1 MKKILLDN
9 ALESWSI
16 AVKYCNNIKDG
27 LCTLHYQKTFVS
39 SLHNAVELLLKQIMI
54 DNNDHSIIDKMK
66 VRDEEDALLQLD
78 FYKSTSLNEFFKS
91 LSDDNRNKLH
101 SIEFKDLIEK
111 STQLIKSTLTKL
123 NIVSIKEELK
133 KLQNLRNNET
143 HFYISKAD
151 YLSEEDFILLH
162 NLMVTIFK
170 VMQDYHLLPYW
181 GKAWDE
187 YKHLEFI
194 SNPINNFSY
203 FDAVRS
209 SPISI
214 SVSNTLSGKQLFC
227 CGEDLYD
234 LTEQY
239 FDELLEENMHSDY
252 NFNEILSII
261 TMMKYFNIIRVIP
274 DEVSDAIELDTGE
287 IIPPQY
293 EYIININL

>member
-16 AVKYCNNIKDG
+16 AVKYCNKIKNG

-39 SLHNAVELLLKQIMI
+39 SLHNAIELLLKQIML

-66 VRDEEDALLQLD
+66 VKSEDDALLQLNY
-78 FYKSTSLNEFFKS
+78 YKATSLNEFFKS
-91 LSDDNRNKLH
+91 LSDEDRNKLH

-111 STQLIKSTLTKL
+111 STQLIKSALTKL
-123 NIVSIKEELK
+123 NVVSIKEELK

-151 YLSEEDFILLH
+151 YLSEDDFVVLH
-162 NLMVTIFK
+162 NLMFTIFE
-170 VMQDYHLLPYW
+170 VMQEYHLLPYW
-181 GKAWDE
+181 GEAWDK

-194 SNPINNFSY
+194 TTPINSFSY
-203 FDAVRS
+203 STAVRS
-209 SPISI
+209 SPIAK

-227 CGEDLYD
+227 YSDEPFDLA
-234 LTEQY
+234 EQY
-239 FDELLEENMHSDY
+239 FDELNEANEQSVY
-252 NFNEILSII
+252 TFNEILSII
-261 TMMKYFNIIRVIP
+261 TMMKHYEIISFIS
-274 DEVSDAIELDTGE
+274 EQVSDEIELDTGE

-293 EYIININL
+293 EHIIDITL

>member
-194 SNPINNFSY
+194 GNPINNFSY

-227 CGEDLYD
+227 CGEDPYD
-234 LTEQY
+234 LAEQY
-239 FDELLEENMHSDY
+239 FDELLEENKHSDY
-252 NFNEILSII
+252 SFNEILSII
-261 TMMKYFNIIRVIP
+261 TMMKYYKIISVISY
-274 DEVSDAIELDTGE
+274 EVSDAIELDTGE

-293 EYIININL
+293 EYIINITL